1 MEQMSF
7 IVPSEAEQIQLI
19 DTMEAESA
27 QTAPFA
33 FSVPQQVMDAFLQYG
48 SNTTN
53 HRQSVATDFMKQMP
67 AENIA
72 THLQKLYHGGN
83 GLEVNAVRYAAWYD
97 AEGIHIARGS
107 RARNVRQVQT
117 LSWTDAADR
126 IGTLMERG
134 QFATALEI
142 AEAPATERKQIAT
155 ALWYMN
161 RDIAEGHSDLMPTV
175 NAVRGGGFPDEV
187 ARLADMLTDPAQS
200 AQINAEMQ
208 TFMEA
213 YHADRDVLRFHYHSP
228 EALANSLN
236 ELSWARRDYSS
247 DLMKLPAQK
256 GFITEDEIN
265 ANFIGGS
272 GVSGGKLRI
281 YRFFEGHRDTKERAD
296 FLKNEYG
303 TGGRSHALS
312 GSDHSDESH
321 DSKGIRLRKRDCPDV
336 QLSWSQVAGR
346 IDDLIRHDR
355 YLSEAEKESMEANE
369 TSSQLETKFEEPELL
384 PNLGRSDS
392 EDTELRA
399 NLAQS

>member
-1 MEQMSF
+1 M
-7 IVPSEAEQIQLI
+7 
-19 DTMEAESA
+19 
-27 QTAPFA
+27 
-33 FSVPQQVMDAFLQYG
+33 
-48 SNTTN
+48 
-53 HRQSVATDFMKQMP
+53 
-67 AENIA
+67 
-72 THLQKLYHGGN
+72 
-83 GLEVNAVRYAAWYD
+83 
-97 AEGIHIARGS
+97 
-107 RARNVRQVQT
+107 QT
-117 LSWTDAADR
+117 LFWTDAAER

-161 RDIAEGHSDLMPTV
+161 RDISEGHADLMPTV
-175 NAVRGGGFPDEV
+175 NAVRGRGFPDEV
-187 ARLADMLTDPAQS
+187 ARLADMLTDPAQT

-208 TFMEA
+208 TFLAA
-213 YHADRDVLRFHYHSP
+213 YHTDRDVLRFHYHSP

-236 ELSWARRDYSS
+236 ELSWVRRDYSS
-247 DLMKLPAQK
+247 DLTELPAQK

-281 YRFFEGHRDTKERAD
+281 YRFFEEHRDTKERAD

-321 DSKGIRLRKRDCPDV
+321 DSKGIRLRKRDCPDS

-346 IDDLIRHDR
+346 IDNLIRHDR
-355 YLSEAEKESMEANE
+355 YLSEAEKESIEDAENASQPE
-369 TSSQLETKFEEPELL
+369 TNYSGQEMPD
-384 PNLGRSDS
+384 NLSEIS
-392 EDTELRA
+392 EDTELLA
-399 NLAQS
+399 NMATSENE